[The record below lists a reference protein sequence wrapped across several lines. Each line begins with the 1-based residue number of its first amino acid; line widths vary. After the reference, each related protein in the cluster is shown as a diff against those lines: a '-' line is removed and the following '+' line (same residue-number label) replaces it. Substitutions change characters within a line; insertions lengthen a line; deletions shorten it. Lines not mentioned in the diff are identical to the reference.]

1 MKVIFD
7 PYADAINI
15 TFREGK
21 VDRTLEIAPEIIL
34 DLDKKG
40 NPLYLEIVG
49 ASEKLGKESVEEFLM
64 KTMIPRKQASRVP
77 ALSY

>member
-1 MKVIFD
+1 MKFIYD

-21 VDRTLEIAPEIIL
+21 VVKTVEIAQEIIL

-40 NPLYLEIVG
+40 KPLYLEIIG
-49 ASEKLGKESVEEFLM
+49 AKEKIGKDSTQEITM
-64 KTMIPRKQASRVP
+64 KNIIFKKEKVFID
-77 ALSY
+77 